1 MFFWLLYVPYP
12 THYCEFQID
21 AVTNY
26 YDGQYAAAL
35 GAQESRN
42 CKLVYTASFMHS
54 DNLQIQLCSRLNLHK
69 LTVDFGY
76 RTTGLSTTPIVE
88 APTLVV

>member
-1 MFFWLLYVPYP
+1 MFFWLLYVLYP
-12 THYCEFQID
+12 THYCGFQID

-26 YDGQYAAAL
+26 YDCQQAAAL

-42 CKLVYTASFMHS
+42 CKLVDTTSFMHS
-54 DNLQIQLCSRLNLHK
+54 DNLQIQFSSRLNLHK